1 MRQHCSFVMFI
12 IIIVLLFDPC
22 YLKIH
27 LYSENNFV
35 IIACMHAI
43 KKLTFYAIK
52 KVKLK
57 HQ

>member
-43 KKLTFYAIK
+43 KNLLSMQLRK
-52 KVKLK
+52 
-57 HQ
+57 